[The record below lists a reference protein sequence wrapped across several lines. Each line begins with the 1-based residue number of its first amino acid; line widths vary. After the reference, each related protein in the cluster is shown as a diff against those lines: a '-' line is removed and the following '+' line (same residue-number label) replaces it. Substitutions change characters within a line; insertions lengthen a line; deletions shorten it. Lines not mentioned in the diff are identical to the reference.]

1 MPDEPPTLLLIGGCN
16 GAGKTTFAR
25 RLLPAENI
33 ERFLNADELARGLSP
48 LKPELMAMRAGRLLL
63 EEARRLIEA
72 KMSFG
77 LESTLSGKTYAHLL
91 EEAKEAGFAIVVHFL
106 VVPSPEVSIER
117 VAQRVR
123 KGGHHVPDEDIRRRF
138 RRSVENFLQTYVL
151 LADEWKVW
159 DNEGDAFKWVAD
171 SERVTYDELV
181 TLLTSMSLKEDDLR
195 KISPSTERALRAGQL
210 AYEDAKAENA
220 RWGLPM
226 IPQEW
231 DPRVDPVFQEKKKS
245 DK

>member
-1 MPDEPPTLLLIGGCN
+1 MPDESPTLLLIGGCN

-48 LKPELMAMRAGRLLL
+48 LKPEVMAMRAGRLLL
-63 EEARRLIEA
+63 EEARRLIES

-77 LESTLSGKTYAHLL
+77 LESTLSGKTYARLL
-91 EEAKEAGFAIVVHFL
+91 EQAKKAGFLIVLHFL
-106 VVPSPEVSIER
+106 VVPSPEVSIGR

-138 RRSVENFLQTYVL
+138 RRSVENFLQTYAP
-151 LADEWKVW
+151 LADAWMVW
-159 DNEGDAFKWVAD
+159 DNEGGELKSIAD
-171 SERVTYDELV
+171 SRNDSYDDLV
-181 TLLTSMSLKEDDLR
+181 TLLERMTLKEDKLR
-195 KISPSTERALRAGQL
+195 VITPSMERAMHAAKL

-231 DPRVDPVFQEKKKS
+231 DPRVDPVILEKKKG